1 MTQQEP
7 RIVRFG
13 DGFSYSDTATRR
25 LFGDSASVDVLEN
38 FDRCLEAACADG
50 STVAVVPVHN
60 TENGDITGTGG
71 VPLADMARSMGLR
84 VLSTLELPVDHV
96 LASFGSLE
104 EIKIVYS
111 KDVALGQCSK
121 FIERYGM
128 RSASIVPGKSVPL
141 STAGAAI
148 YVAGKRVRVIAA
160 ICSEEAPTRVS
171 PRALQGPRGAQV
183 AGSSALSRPGMPESP
198 RRARPPAQTPPYQTS
213 PRAWP
218 APGGAGG
225 RSLRIYG
232 RSGLRVPA
240 RIRQAARSAGP
251 P

>member
-160 ICSEEAPTRVS
+160 ICSEEAASHYGVPIVRRNITNS
-171 PRALQGPRGAQV
+171 PDNRTTFHAYARADASIPEGLAGA
-183 AGSSALSRPGMPESP
+183 A
-198 RRARPPAQTPPYQTS
+198 RR
-213 PRAWP
+213 
-218 APGGAGG
+218 AGG
-225 RSLRIYG
+225 R
-232 RSGLRVPA
+232 
-240 RIRQAARSAGP
+240 Q
-251 P
+251 